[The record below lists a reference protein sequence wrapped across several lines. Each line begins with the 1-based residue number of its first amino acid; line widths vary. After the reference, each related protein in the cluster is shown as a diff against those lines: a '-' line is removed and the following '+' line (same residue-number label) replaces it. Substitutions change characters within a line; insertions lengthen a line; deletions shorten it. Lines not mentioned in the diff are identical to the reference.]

1 MSKSHVKIGKVFDEL
16 MDNGKRKETSIQLN
30 KAETNINTYIKNILS
45 VVNTFDDDNKA
56 DLISNIII
64 EFHQHLPK
72 IKE

>member
-30 KAETNINTYIKNILS
+30 KAETNINIYIKNILS